1 MTQMTLEMELMIQE
15 ALRRGVT
22 DENVV
27 AAVMLLW
34 PEQGAGFA
42 QAVRER
48 VAAVDATMRGT
59 RARGADLV
67 GIVRAATSAYR
78 GQAPCMVVETA
89 DGRTITVATAEPDL
103 VDTIH
108 RDVWTGMKVTCRG
121 WWQDSSTM
129 IMQELLLP
137 DAGNPHAVVIM
148 GDSMCRHGWIL
159 PNRTAAL
166 RAARQ
171 WFAALLAANRLDCE
185 SDGDE
190 ARMYD
195 QDAAGATL
203 SDIND
208 WYGSGGTAGGV
219 QIVAMSVHDVTE
231 DMIRE
236 NTAFIHDPT
245 VRKQYEN
252 AIRAAAETVG

>member
-1 MTQMTLEMELMIQE
+1 MNTMTPEMELIIQE
-15 ALRRGVT
+15 ALRRGVSG
-22 DENVV
+22 ENVT
-27 AAVMLLW
+27 AAVTMLW

-48 VAAVDATMRGT
+48 VAAVDATMRGD

-67 GIVRAATSAYR
+67 GIVQSATNAFN
-78 GQAPCMVVETA
+78 GQAPRMVVETA
-89 DGRTITVATAEPDL
+89 DGRTITVATSEPDL
-103 VDTIH
+103 VDSIH
-108 RDVWTGMKVTCRG
+108 RDVWTGMTVRCRG

-137 DAGNPHAVVIM
+137 DAENPHAVIIM
-148 GDSMCRHGWIL
+148 GDSICRHGWLL
-159 PNRTAAL
+159 PNRAAAL

-171 WFAALLAANRLDCE
+171 WFAAMLAANRLDCE
-185 SDGDE
+185 SDGD
-190 ARMYD
+190 AAQLYD

-208 WYGSGGTAGGV
+208 WYGSGDHGYGV
-219 QIVAMSVHDVTE
+219 QIVAVSVHDVTE

-236 NTAFIHDPT
+236 NTAFIPDPT

-252 AIRAAAETVG
+252 AIRAAVETVG